1 MVTIFFYMT
10 KKFWIAAEVTLRKRG
25 NDEGR
30 TSYKCCLV
38 GTCVLCSTL
47 QFHSETYAKAPY
59 GMKLSG
65 VLNPSH
71 DVYFCT
77 WTRDYSF
84 SIELPKS
91 SSKAIVTL

>member
-1 MVTIFFYMT
+1 M
-10 KKFWIAAEVTLRKRG
+10 RG
-25 NDEGR
+25 RDEGR
-30 TSYKCCLV
+30 SSYKCCLV
-38 GTCVLCSTL
+38 GTRVLCSTL
-47 QFHSETYAKAPY
+47 QFHPETYLKAPY
-59 GMKLSG
+59 GMKLLG

-71 DVYFCT
+71 NVYFCT